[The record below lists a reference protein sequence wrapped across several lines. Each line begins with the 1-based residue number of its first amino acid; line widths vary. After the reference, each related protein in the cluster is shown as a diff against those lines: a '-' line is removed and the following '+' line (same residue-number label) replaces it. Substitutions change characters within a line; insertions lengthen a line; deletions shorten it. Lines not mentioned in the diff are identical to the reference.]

1 MQIIVLCLCKVTA
14 RQGVRGNGN
23 SGIHATIRKT

>member
-1 MQIIVLCLCKVTA
+1 MQKA

-23 SGIHATIRKT
+23 SGIHVTIRKTCRSLAKA